1 MHGPMNVKDVNELIV
16 RINDDSRVHSH
27 IFRQQL
33 YFLIVSGLGLTIDL
47 FLQFTVSMAIDN
59 QTHDT

>member
-1 MHGPMNVKDVNELIV
+1 VLQKDWYYMDLNKFIV

-33 YFLIVSGLGLTIDL
+33 YFLIVSGLGLIN
-47 FLQFTVSMAIDN
+47 VCISACYIK
-59 QTHDT
+59 